1 MKKPLLA
8 LLIGGAAVIVMGPA
22 FGHEDEEYLVSR
34 GVKTKTTGDSYRC
47 VTGESTTSVIEY
59 WERSDLY
66 RVAGKPAAPNPSN
79 HPHSQRWSTTYD
91 VTRGHSKYRSECDW
105 YELICV
111 RGPDKLEV
119 AICDRYSQA
128 PRDVACRRSRSASA
142 DYVEEGPIFIA
153 YYKYVPGDLVCTEGR
168 VD

>member
-34 GVKTKTTGDSYRC
+34 GVKTKTGESYRC

-59 WERSDLY
+59 WERSDVY
-66 RVAGKPAAPNPSN
+66 SVAGKPAAPNPYN
-79 HPHSQRWSTTYD
+79 HAHSRRWSTTYD

-105 YELICV
+105 YEMICV

-128 PRDVACRRSRSASA
+128 PRDVACRRSRSAAA
-142 DYVEEGPIFIA
+142 DYVEVGPIFIA
-153 YYKYVPGDLVCTEGR
+153 YYRYVPGDLICKEGR